1 MKIVLIKNKIILLIT
16 LTILIS
22 LSASFWYLKNQNI
35 SVDNNKEILTE
46 NIVYSDEEKP
56 STTALSSPEDQKNIE
71 NEIINNLETEDVAL
85 EISQE
90 SAENESALIKR
101 RKEKRET
108 ERTLQI
114 EKYVDSIIL
123 TGNIFLGI
131 KRSGTLFLLKIAI
144 NGQNQP
150 IIIKVPEDYKSI
162 QLAIENAKEG
172 DIVEV
177 EPGEY
182 QENIIMKEGVSLIGT
197 GKINLIPPSSLIPE
211 CFTKEVTETTIEE
224 ELTGSPPENL
234 EIEDCNEQN
243 DLIEEVITQDEN
255 STDNI
260 LLPEENLDVIINGNG
275 TGNVVTFKNGITNKT
290 TLSGFIIKNSGK
302 SLSGILI
309 EDSSPWIHDNILI
322 DNEFNIYIKGDSA
335 PVIQK
340 NALQFASKGIQ
351 VYNFQKEEQ
360 NEDEKPSDEEITTAN
375 SEPEE
380 PTMPLFSTK
389 PNIIDNLITD
399 NKIGIDLYNS
409 SALIN
414 HNTISYNNH
423 YKIYLGATFG
433 IYIINSSAKITNNI
447 ISDNGICELCAGINI
462 DAKSKDISI
471 SYNNIWNNKN
481 NFVCY
486 GQCDMQ
492 ENNLSESP
500 QFANSFDGNYFLQK
514 DSGLIGKTENELDI
528 GVRW

>member
-1 MKIVLIKNKIILLIT
+1 MKIVLNKKTLLVFLIILVLVG
-16 LTILIS
+16 
-22 LSASFWYLKNQNI
+22 ASFWYLKNENV
-35 SVDNNKEILTE
+35 SVDDNKEIFTE
-46 NIVYSDEEKP
+46 NIVYTDEEKSNATIP
-56 STTALSSPEDQKNIE
+56 FSFNNQKNIE
-71 NEIINNLETEDVAL
+71 NEIINNLKTENVVL

-90 SAENESALIKR
+90 NSENESTLIQN
-101 RKEKRET
+101 RKEKREVL
-108 ERTLQI
+108 RQLQI
-114 EKYVDSIIL
+114 EKYVDRIVLS
-123 TGNIFLGI
+123 GNIFLGL

-144 NGQNQP
+144 ARQNQP
-150 IIIKVPEDYKSI
+150 TIIKVPEDYKSI
-162 QLAIENAKEG
+162 QLAIENAKKG
-172 DIVEV
+172 DIIEV
-177 EPGEY
+177 SPGEY

-197 GKINLIPPSSLIPE
+197 GKVNLIPPSSLVSE
-211 CFTKEVTETTIEE
+211 CFTKEMIETMSEE
-224 ELTGSPPENL
+224 ELADFFQENI
-234 EIEDCNEQN
+234 EITSCNEQDN
-243 DLIEEVITQDEN
+243 STEEAITQNENLTDEQ
-255 STDNI
+255 
-260 LLPEENLDVIINGNG
+260 LPPEENFDVIINGNG
-275 TGNVVTFKNGITNKT
+275 VGNIITFKNGITNKT

-322 DNEFNIYIKGDSA
+322 DNEFNIYIKGNSA

-351 VYNFQKEEQ
+351 VYNFQKEYLLSE
-360 NEDEKPSDEEITTAN
+360 NEDINNESSNLEK
-375 SEPEE
+375 
-380 PTMPLFSTK
+380 PTMPIFLTK

-423 YKIYLGATFG
+423 YKAYLGATFG
-433 IYIINSSAKITNNI
+433 IYTINSSAEITNNI

-462 DAKSKDISI
+462 DAKSKEISI

-486 GQCDMQ
+486 GQCEMQ
-492 ENNLSESP
+492 DNNLSENP
-500 QFANSFDGNYFLQK
+500 QFANSIDGNYFLQK
-514 DSGLIGKTENELDI
+514 DSSLIGKAGDELDI